1 MRWMTIAAAVLL
13 LPACSE
19 KHDPAQDARD
29 IAQVEAMQK
38 AKPPAKPISPQ
49 PMAYM
54 EISQNKLYGA
64 GCNFV
69 PDGGGLGAIVLAQH
83 DRAFLKLDG
92 KIVTLAS
99 DAGSTKMP
107 QGSWSRYSGR
117 EHALTLT
124 RVGEGEGDAFVGR
137 VVITD
142 PYDQVVYQAR
152 GTVQCKGG

>member
-1 MRWMTIAAAVLL
+1 MRAIILAAALL

-19 KHDPAQDARD
+19 KHDSAQDARD

-38 AKPPAKPISPQ
+38 ANPPPKPIDPQ

-54 EISQNKLYGA
+54 EISQHKLYGA

-69 PDGGGLGAIVLAQH
+69 PDGGGLGAIVLAQR
-83 DRAFLKLDG
+83 DRAYIKLDG

-124 RVGEGEGDAFVGR
+124 RAGEGEGDVFVGHIA
-137 VVITD
+137 ITD
-142 PYDQVVYQAR
+142 PYDQVVYQSR
-152 GTVQCKGG
+152 GNVQCKGG